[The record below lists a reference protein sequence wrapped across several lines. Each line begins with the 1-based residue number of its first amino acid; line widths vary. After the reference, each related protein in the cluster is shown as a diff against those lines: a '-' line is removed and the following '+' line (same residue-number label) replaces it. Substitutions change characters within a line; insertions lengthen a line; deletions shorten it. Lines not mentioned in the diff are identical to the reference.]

1 MRASRILAATAIV
14 LASAAPAHATTYTV
28 TPYAVPGSSS
38 TQLWGLNDHGV
49 LVGGDD
55 SGGFIDD
62 HGTIT
67 TVNLPGS
74 PGSVTGI
81 SNGGLAVGTDGINSF
96 FYQGGV
102 MTPFAV
108 AGADDT
114 LIRGI
119 SPNGRYIA
127 GVFITGDE
135 FDGFVYDNV
144 TSTLSKIIGPAGT
157 NVSVV
162 QGVNDSGIAA
172 GSLSG
177 ASGGLLFDAV
187 NGTTRYVTDADGL
200 TALHFRAIDNAGD
213 LGGWAL
219 DADGNIV
226 GFLGTLDGGFTTF
239 DLGEDGTFVYGLS
252 NLGEAVGYYGDAD
265 GLLHGFIVNATAV
278 PEPSSTASMALALLV
293 LGARFARR
301 RQSA

>member
-1 MRASRILAATAIV
+1 MRTTRILAATAIIV
-14 LASAAPAHATTYTV
+14 AIAAPAHATTYTV
-28 TPYAVPGSSS
+28 TPYAVPGSAS
-38 TQLWGLNDHGV
+38 TQLWGMNDHGV
-49 LVGGDD
+49 LVGSDD

-74 PGSVTGI
+74 PGFVAGI
-81 SNGGLAVGTDGINSF
+81 SNGGVAVGSDGTSSF
-96 FYQGGV
+96 FYQDGV

-127 GVFITGDE
+127 GVTIAGDD
-135 FDGFVYDNV
+135 FDGFVYDNA
-144 TSTLSKIIGPAGT
+144 TSTLTRIVGPAGT

-177 ASGGLLFDAV
+177 NSGGFLFDATD
-187 NGTTRYVTDADGL
+187 GTTRYFTDAGGL
-200 TALHFRAIDNAGD
+200 TQLHFRAIDNAGD
-213 LGGWAL
+213 VGGWAL
-219 DADGNIV
+219 DADRNIV
-226 GFLGTLDGGFTTF
+226 GFLGTLDDGFTQF
-239 DLGEDGTFVYGLS
+239 NLGEGGTYIYGLS
-252 NLGEAVGYYGDAD
+252 DIGEAVGFYADAD
-265 GLLHGFIVNATAV
+265 GGLHGYIVTASAV
-278 PEPSSTASMALALLV
+278 PEPTSAASMALALLV

-301 RQSA
+301 RQAA